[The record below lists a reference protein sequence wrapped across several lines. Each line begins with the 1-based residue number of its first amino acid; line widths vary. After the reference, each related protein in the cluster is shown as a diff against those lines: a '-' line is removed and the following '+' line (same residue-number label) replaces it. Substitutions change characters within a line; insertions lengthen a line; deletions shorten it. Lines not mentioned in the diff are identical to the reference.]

1 MTATMSQKAA
11 REGLG
16 NPELFQG
23 GVYVT
28 KNGMAELFVQTAEER
43 EAELRDR
50 EAERQSTA
58 LLMLVMS
65 AKQDVKQGRAM
76 SASDALRRLREA
88 RM

>member
-65 AKQDVKQGRAM
+65 AKQDVKQGRGM
-76 SASDALRRLREA
+76 SAAEALRRLRDA

>member
-16 NPELFQG
+16 NPELFHG

-50 EAERQSTA
+50 EIERQSTA

-65 AKQDVKQGRAM
+65 AKQDVKQGRSM
-76 SASDALRRLREA
+76 STSEALRRLREA
-88 RM
+88 RV